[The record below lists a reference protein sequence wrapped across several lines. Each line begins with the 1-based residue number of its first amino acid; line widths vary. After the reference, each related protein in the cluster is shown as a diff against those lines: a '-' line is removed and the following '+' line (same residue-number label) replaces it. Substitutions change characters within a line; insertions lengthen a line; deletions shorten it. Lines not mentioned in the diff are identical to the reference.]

1 MGEVSVEV
9 TAIHYIKRIFKKA
22 PNEKIKKIKREKN
35 LVKKNHIEITYL
47 HFPSYLAASE
57 AIEAVASLVVVDLTL
72 DVEA

>member
-1 MGEVSVEV
+1 MEV

-22 PNEKIKKIKREKN
+22 PNKKNKENQTGKKSREK
-35 LVKKNHIEITYL
+35 KTIEVTYL

>member
-1 MGEVSVEV
+1 M
-9 TAIHYIKRIFKKA
+9 RKKT
-22 PNEKIKKIKREKN
+22 
-35 LVKKNHIEITYL
+35 HIEITYL

>member
-1 MGEVSVEV
+1 MEV

-22 PNEKIKKIKREKN
+22 PNEKIKKNQTGKKSREK
-35 LVKKNHIEITYL
+35 KTHIEITYL